1 MKCIS
6 NNDLINSYERTTNQS
21 DRPERNNT
29 IPKSNMAPEHL
40 PGSDAKAEMTESE
53 KQAAVYREEHG
64 DMTNDNT

>member
-1 MKCIS
+1 MK
-6 NNDLINSYERTTNQS
+6 EQQTNQT
-21 DRPERNNT
+21 DQKEITQPT
-29 IPKSNMAPEHL
+29 KSNMAPEHL